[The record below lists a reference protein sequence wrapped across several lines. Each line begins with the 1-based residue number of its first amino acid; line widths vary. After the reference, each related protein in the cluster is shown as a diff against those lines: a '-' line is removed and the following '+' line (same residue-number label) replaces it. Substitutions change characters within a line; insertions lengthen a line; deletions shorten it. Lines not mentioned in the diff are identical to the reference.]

1 MVDWLKDRVTERTSI
16 DGIVLVVVGVLAL
29 IAKPIIGLIAYVAI
43 VYGIYTFCKSEY
55 TSHPPL

>member
-29 IAKPIIGLIAYVAI
+29 IAKPIIGLIAYAAI
-43 VYGIYTFCKSEY
+43 VYGV
-55 TSHPPL
+55 